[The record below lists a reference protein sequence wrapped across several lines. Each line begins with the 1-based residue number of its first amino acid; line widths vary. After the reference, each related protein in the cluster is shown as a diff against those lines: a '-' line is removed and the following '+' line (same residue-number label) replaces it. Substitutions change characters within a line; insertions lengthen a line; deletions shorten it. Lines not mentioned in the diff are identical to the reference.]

1 MFDFDK
7 VVDRQG
13 SSCYKYDACKE
24 VFGREDILPMWV
36 ADMDFQSPPCVIDA
50 ARRLCDLGVF
60 GYTYRSKESKE
71 LFIQWVLERYGW
83 KISVEQLSSS
93 PGIVAAL
100 PVSVLAFTSP
110 GDKILIQTP
119 VYPPFHAIV
128 KECGRELVCSPLI
141 IEDGGYI
148 IDWADFEGKL
158 AGGVKMFILSNS
170 HNPIGKAWSYDELKR
185 MGDLCCK
192 YGAIIFSDD
201 IHADLTLYGHRHT
214 IMAGISHEIAMNT
227 ITAMAPSKTFNIA
240 GMLNSVIISES
251 EEILGK
257 FNKQLNMLH
266 LGLGNI
272 FGHVTMEAAYR
283 DGGPWLAELLPYLE
297 RNIDFAYDFLKTEVP
312 GVTFIKPQ
320 SSFLLWLD
328 FRGTGLPHKEVADR
342 LLSVAKIG
350 LNDGLTFGP
359 DGEGFFRMNIG
370 TPLSVVQDGMER
382 LRKISLR

>member
-13 SSCYKYDACKE
+13 SSCFKYDARRE

-60 GYTYRSKESKE
+60 GYTYRSRESKE

-83 KISVEQLSSS
+83 KICIEQLSSS

-110 GDKILIQTP
+110 GDKVLIQTP
-119 VYPPFHAIV
+119 VYPPFHSIV
-128 KECGRELVCSPLI
+128 KDCGRELVCSPLK
-141 IEDGGYI
+141 IEDGGYVV
-148 IDWADFEGKL
+148 DWKDFEDKL
-158 AGGVKMFILSNS
+158 AGGVKMVIMSNS
-170 HNPIGKAWSYDELKR
+170 HNPTGKAWSYDELKR
-185 MGDLCCK
+185 IGELCCK

-201 IHADLTLYGHRHT
+201 IHSDLALYGNRHT
-214 IMAGISHEIAMNT
+214 IMAGISHEISMNT

-272 FGHVTMEAAYR
+272 FGHITMEAAYR

-342 LLSVAKIG
+342 LLNAAKIG

-370 TPLSVVQDGMER
+370 TPLSVVRDGMER